1 VNSLGALVP
10 DTNVSPAN
18 RYGVLFSP
26 RQSMFVD
33 RFLALKNYFGRA
45 NSVLAQFPIREI
57 RSFALLNSREPEPPE
72 GTGEWDKRVV
82 NLEELGY
89 QNLAFVPV
97 GYKYLVASDSRQN
110 GLWTIYQVTAP
121 KTFATLELVRV
132 QNYDTRRYWSY
143 IDWYLPGYNSSK
155 QVITTVPVY
164 SDLSKLSLYQAP
176 VGSSVRVN
184 ANSQGKWEL
193 KARLYRVSVS
203 DAKFTGT
210 ISLNGTSFTE
220 FQAVAQDFSTA
231 IPFQITGQQVQ
242 PIVNGIS
249 LEGFSITRL
258 Q

>member
-1 VNSLGALVP
+1 MGIGTLTPDSSARLEVSATNKGFLTPRMTSAERIAISNPAEGLLVYDLSSSSFWYFKSGNWTELLTQIP
-10 DTNVSPAN
+10 PIPSN
-18 RYGVLFSP
+18 VLFSSLN
-26 RQSMFVD
+26 QTGVAGIAEVIMGSFVIPSSTLSQEGQFIEVQAFGEMTTD
-33 RFLALKNYFGRA
+33 TSVIRLKFGS
-45 NSVLAQFPIREI
+45 NTFGFP
-57 RSFALLNSREPEPPE
+57 
-72 GTGEWDKRVV
+72 
-82 NLEELGY
+82 
-89 QNLAFVPV
+89 
-97 GYKYLVASDSRQN
+97 
-110 GLWTIYQVTAP
+110 
-121 KTFATLELVRV
+121 
-132 QNYDTRRYWSY
+132 
-143 IDWYLPGYNSSK
+143 
-155 QVITTVPVY
+155 
-164 SDLSKLSLYQAP
+164 
-176 VGSSVRVN
+176 